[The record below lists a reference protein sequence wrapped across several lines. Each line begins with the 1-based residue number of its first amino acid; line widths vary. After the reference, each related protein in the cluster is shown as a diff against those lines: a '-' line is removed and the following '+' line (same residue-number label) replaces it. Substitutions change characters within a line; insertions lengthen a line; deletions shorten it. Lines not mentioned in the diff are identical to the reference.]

1 MISSKEIIDKTGIS
15 RATLNN
21 YIKLGILS
29 KPVLKQPQPEETDAK
44 MLGYFPE
51 EAIARIEEVQRLKRE
66 GLTMAEVVAR
76 IGNAQVGARSE
87 QEETVAGELVPAPVS
102 PAATAAQ
109 TQDAAEDKRRGVRLT
124 LDDVHYPAYM
134 VNYSFEVTWFNDE
147 AHARILAD
155 LDALP
160 AHSEARNLFPLLFQL
175 ASGKSSGFGTELLR
189 IHLAL
194 AKSRLAKSGVF
205 GLLRG
210 LDHEALALAE
220 QLYDEAVVSSQ
231 RKPILDFS
239 VDLIDAAGHPES
251 WRVFAS
257 FFREGILVVY
267 VPAQRYNATLLEF
280 LSQRDT
286 VIRDLMRKRLPVLTP
301 LAVMVADLQNS
312 VKICSELPPEE
323 YFELINEIWTTM
335 GPIFRKY
342 YGTYGKHVGDGMV
355 YYFFPQPDS
364 DYIFNALAC
373 AQELK
378 LEVRKISKKWQLR
391 KNWLNELYLN
401 TGLHEGQEWLGTFQ
415 TATSVEFAV
424 LGDTINHASRLS
436 EFARFGTIWATK
448 NLLSKLGHQ
457 KRLAVDFGI
466 TRESADGQEH
476 FVASSYSQLGAMVDL
491 SFERYEKLRD
501 IAMLPI
507 TEIRSVK
514 YSA

>member
-1 MISSKEIIDKTGIS
+1 M
-15 RATLNN
+15 
-21 YIKLGILS
+21 
-29 KPVLKQPQPEETDAK
+29 
-44 MLGYFPE
+44 GYFPDE
-51 EAIARIEEVQRLKRE
+51 SISRIEQVQRLKKE

-76 IGNAQVGARSE
+76 MGIAQAGREQVAADEIPAVIENTPASGAE
-87 QEETVAGELVPAPVS
+87 KPQAP
-102 PAATAAQ
+102 T
-109 TQDAAEDKRRGVRLT
+109 DNRRALRLT
-124 LDDVHYPAYM
+124 LEDVLHPAYM
-134 VNYSFEVTWFNDE
+134 VNYNFELTWYND
-147 AHARILAD
+147 AARKSILSG
-155 LDALP
+155 LDTLP
-160 AHSEARNLFPLLFQL
+160 AHSEARNLFLLLYQ
-175 ASGKSSGFGTELLR
+175 SGPEHSNYFRSELLR

-194 AKSRLAKSGVF
+194 AKNRLAKASVL

-210 LDHEALALAE
+210 LDRDVLALADR
-220 QLYDEAVVSSQ
+220 LYDESVVTSE

-239 VDLIDAAGHPES
+239 VELSDFAGPAEN

-257 FFREGILVVY
+257 FFREGIFIVY
-267 VPAQRYNATLLEF
+267 IPAQQYNATLLDF
-280 LSQRDT
+280 LSQRDV
-286 VIRDLMRKRLPVLTP
+286 VIRDLMRRRMPVLTP
-301 LAVMVADLQNS
+301 LAVLVADLQNS

-378 LEVRKISKKWQLR
+378 SEIRKISKKWQLR

-448 NLLSKLGHQ
+448 NLLSKLAHQ
-457 KRLAVDFGI
+457 RRATVDFGI
-466 TRESADGQEH
+466 MRKGEDGQEH

-491 SFERYEKLRD
+491 NCERYEKLRD

-514 YSA
+514 YAA

>member
-1 MISSKEIIDKTGIS
+1 M
-15 RATLNN
+15 
-21 YIKLGILS
+21 
-29 KPVLKQPQPEETDAK
+29 
-44 MLGYFPE
+44 MGYFPE
-51 EAIARIEEVQRLKRE
+51 EAISRIEEVKKLKRE

-76 IGNAQVGARSE
+76 IGIAQSGREQLAAYQPRS
-87 QEETVAGELVPAPVS
+87 GSDS
-102 PAATAAQ
+102 PAAASPQSQAAPA
-109 TQDAAEDKRRGVRLT
+109 DNRRALRLT
-124 LDDVHYPAYM
+124 LEDIHYPAYM
-134 VNYSFEVTWFNDE
+134 VNYNFELTWYNDE
-147 AHARILAD
+147 TRTRILPGI
-155 LDALP
+155 DALP
-160 AHSEARNLFPLLFQL
+160 AQTEARNLFLLLFQS
-175 ASGKSSGFGTELLR
+175 ATEKSGHFGSELLR
-189 IHLAL
+189 VHLAL
-194 AKSRLAKSGVF
+194 AKSRLAKNSVL
-205 GLLRG
+205 GLLRD
-210 LDHEALALAE
+210 LDRDALALAE
-220 QLYDEAVVSSQ
+220 RLFDESAGTLE

-239 VDLIDAAGHPES
+239 VDLIDAGGHAEN

-257 FFREGILVVY
+257 FFREGIFVVY
-267 VPAQRYNATLLEF
+267 VPAQQYNATLLDF
-280 LSQRDT
+280 LSQRDV

-335 GPIFRKY
+335 GPVFRKY

-364 DYIFNALAC
+364 DYIFNSLAC

-378 LEVRKISKKWQLR
+378 LEVRKLSKKWQLR

-448 NLLSKLGHQ
+448 NLLSKLAQQ
-457 KRLAVDFGI
+457 KRAMVDFGI
-466 TRESADGQEH
+466 ARKGADGQEH

-491 SFERYEKLRD
+491 SCERYEKLRD

-514 YSA
+514 YAA

>member
-1 MISSKEIIDKTGIS
+1 
-15 RATLNN
+15 
-21 YIKLGILS
+21 
-29 KPVLKQPQPEETDAK
+29 
-44 MLGYFPE
+44 
-51 EAIARIEEVQRLKRE
+51 
-66 GLTMAEVVAR
+66 
-76 IGNAQVGARSE
+76 
-87 QEETVAGELVPAPVS
+87 
-102 PAATAAQ
+102 
-109 TQDAAEDKRRGVRLT
+109 
-124 LDDVHYPAYM
+124 M
-134 VNYSFEVTWFNDE
+134 VNYNFELTWYNDE
-147 AHARILAD
+147 ARQRILSG
-155 LDALP
+155 LDGLP
-160 AHSEARNLFPLLFQL
+160 AHSEARNLFLLLLQS
-175 ASGKSSGFGTELLR
+175 ASEKSRYFSSELLR
-189 IHLAL
+189 VHLAL
-194 AKSRLAKSGVF
+194 AKNRLAKSSVL

-210 LDHEALALAE
+210 LDREALILAE
-220 QLYDEAVVSSQ
+220 QMYDESVVTLE

-239 VDLIDAAGHPES
+239 VDLIDVAGHPEN

-257 FFREGILVVY
+257 FFREGIFVVY
-267 VPAQRYNATLLEF
+267 IPAEQYNATLLDF
-280 LSQRDT
+280 LSQRDA

-378 LEVRKISKKWQLR
+378 SEVRKISKKWQLR

-448 NLLSKLGHQ
+448 NLLSKLGAPKARHGRFWHNAQ
-457 KRLAVDFGI
+457 GSRRAGAFCRIVLLATGHDGRSEQRAL
-466 TRESADGQEH
+466 REAARHRHAPDYRDPLGKVSRSAPAFRGKYAVMRYPRGRFQ
-476 FVASSYSQLGAMVDL
+476 SQPQAAHAPD
-491 SFERYEKLRD
+491 S
-501 IAMLPI
+501 ALPGFPGV
-507 TEIRSVK
+507 RSRAFARSRRSGDRAGRTHRSDRPQRHRQVEP
-514 YSA
+514 AAAH

>member
-1 MISSKEIIDKTGIS
+1 
-15 RATLNN
+15 
-21 YIKLGILS
+21 
-29 KPVLKQPQPEETDAK
+29 
-44 MLGYFPE
+44 
-51 EAIARIEEVQRLKRE
+51 
-66 GLTMAEVVAR
+66 MAEVVAR
-76 IGNAQVGARSE
+76 IGIAQSGRGQLAAYQVPSVSDTPAAVSPQS
-87 QEETVAGELVPAPVS
+87 QETPAP
-102 PAATAAQ
+102 A
-109 TQDAAEDKRRGVRLT
+109 DNRRALRLT
-124 LDDVHYPAYM
+124 LEDIHYPAYM
-134 VNYSFEVTWFNDE
+134 VNYNFELTWYNDE
-147 AHARILAD
+147 ARTRILSG

-160 AHSEARNLFPLLFQL
+160 AQSEARNLFLLLFQS
-175 ASGKSSGFGTELLR
+175 AAEKSGQFGSELLR
-189 IHLAL
+189 VHFAL
-194 AKSRLAKSGVF
+194 AKSRLAKSSVL
-205 GLLRG
+205 GLLRD
-210 LDHEALALAE
+210 LDRDALALAE
-220 QLYDEAVVSSQ
+220 QLFDESVATSE
-231 RKPILDFS
+231 RKPVTDFS
-239 VDLIDAAGHPES
+239 VDLIDAGGRPEN

-257 FFREGILVVY
+257 FFREGIFVVY
-267 VPAQRYNATLLEF
+267 IPAQQYNATLLDF
-280 LSQRDT
+280 LSQRDA

-323 YFELINEIWTTM
+323 YFELINQIWTTM

-364 DYIFNALAC
+364 DYIFNSLAC

-378 LEVRKISKKWQLR
+378 SEIRKISKEWQLR

-448 NLLSKLGHQ
+448 NLLSKLAHQ
-457 KRLAVDFGI
+457 KRAAVDFGI
-466 TRESADGQEH
+466 SRKGEDGQEH
-476 FVASSYSQLGAMVDL
+476 FIASSYSQVNTMVDL
-491 SFERYEKLRD
+491 SCERYEKLRD

-514 YSA
+514 HAV

>member
-1 MISSKEIIDKTGIS
+1 MKSSKDIIEKTGIS

-21 YIKLGILS
+21 YIKIGILS
-29 KPVLKQPQPEETDAK
+29 KPILKQPQPEEGDAK
-44 MLGYFPE
+44 MMGYFPE
-51 EAIARIEEVQRLKRE
+51 EAISRIEEVQRLKRE

-76 IGNAQVGARSE
+76 IGIAPTGREQVAADQVSTAADSAAAAGP
-87 QEETVAGELVPAPVS
+87 QEVPA
-102 PAATAAQ
+102 
-109 TQDAAEDKRRGVRLT
+109 DKRRALRLT
-124 LDDVHYPAYM
+124 LEDVPHPAYM
-134 VNYSFEVTWFNDE
+134 VNYNFELTWYND
-147 AHARILAD
+147 AARKQILSG

-160 AHSEARNLFPLLFQL
+160 AHSEARNLFLLLFQS
-175 ASGKSSGFGTELLR
+175 ASEKSAYSSSELLR

-194 AKSRLAKSGVF
+194 AKNRLGKSSVL

-210 LDHEALALAE
+210 LDRNALALAE
-220 QLYDEAVVSSQ
+220 RLYDESVVASE
-231 RKPILDFS
+231 RKPILDFP
-239 VDLIDAAGHPES
+239 VELLDGAGPAQN

-257 FFREGILVVY
+257 FFREGIFVVY
-267 VPAQRYNATLLEF
+267 IPAQQYNSTLLDF
-280 LSQRDT
+280 LSQRDV

-301 LAVMVADLQNS
+301 LAVMVSDLQNS

-378 LEVRKISKKWQLR
+378 LEMRKISKKWQLR

-448 NLLSKLGHQ
+448 NLLSKLAQQ
-457 KRLAVDFGI
+457 KRATVDFGI
-466 TRESADGQEH
+466 TRKGADGQEH

-491 SFERYEKLRD
+491 SCERYEKLRD

-514 YSA
+514 YAA

>member
-1 MISSKEIIDKTGIS
+1 M
-15 RATLNN
+15 
-21 YIKLGILS
+21 GILS
-29 KPVLKQPQPEETDAK
+29 KPILKQPQPEEGDAK
-44 MLGYFPE
+44 MMGYFSE
-51 EAIARIEEVQRLKRE
+51 EAISRIEEVQRLKRE

-76 IGNAQVGARSE
+76 IGIAQSGRES
-87 QEETVAGELVPAPVS
+87 VAGDQVPAAPDS
-102 PAATAAQ
+102 LTAAR
-109 TQDAAEDKRRGVRLT
+109 TDTPEAAPENRRAPRLT
-124 LDDVHYPAYM
+124 LEDVSHPAYM
-134 VNYSFEVTWFNDE
+134 VNYNFELTWYND
-147 AHARILAD
+147 AARKRILPS
-155 LDALP
+155 LDTLP
-160 AHSEARNLFPLLFQL
+160 AHSEARNLFLLLFQPGSEC
-175 ASGKSSGFGTELLR
+175 SGYFRSELLR
-189 IHLAL
+189 VHLAL
-194 AKSRLAKSGVF
+194 AKNRLAKNSVL

-210 LDHEALALAE
+210 LDREALTLADR
-220 QLYDEAVVSSQ
+220 LYDESVVTSE

-239 VDLIDAAGHPES
+239 VELADPAGVAEN

-257 FFREGILVVY
+257 FFREGIFVVY
-267 VPAQRYNATLLEF
+267 IPAQQYNASLLDF
-280 LSQRDT
+280 LCQRDV
-286 VIRDLMRKRLPVLTP
+286 VIRDLMRKRLPVHTP
-301 LAVMVADLQNS
+301 LAVLVADLQNS

-378 LEVRKISKKWQLR
+378 AEVRKISKKWQLR

-448 NLLSKLGHQ
+448 NLLSKLAQQ
-457 KRLAVDFGI
+457 KRANVDFGI
-466 TRESADGQEH
+466 TRKDADGQEH
-476 FVASSYSQLGAMVDL
+476 FVASSYSQLGSMVDL
-491 SFERYEKLRD
+491 SCERYEKLRD

-514 YSA
+514 YAA

>member
-1 MISSKEIIDKTGIS
+1 M
-15 RATLNN
+15 
-21 YIKLGILS
+21 
-29 KPVLKQPQPEETDAK
+29 
-44 MLGYFPE
+44 MGYFPE
-51 EAIARIEEVQRLKRE
+51 DAISRIEEVQRLKGE
-66 GLTMAEVVAR
+66 GLAMAEVVAR
-76 IGNAQVGARSE
+76 IGIVPPAAE
-87 QEETVAGELVPAPVS
+87 QISTEEEAPAPIGLAVAGPLSV
-102 PAATAAQ
+102 AA
-109 TQDAAEDKRRGVRLT
+109 DNRRALRIT
-124 LDDVHYPAYM
+124 LEDVHYPAYM
-134 VNYSFEVTWFNDE
+134 VNYNFELTWYNEE
-147 AHARILAD
+147 ARTRILSG

-160 AHSEARNLFPLLFQL
+160 AHSEARNLFLLLFQS
-175 ASGKSSGFGTELLR
+175 ASAKSTSFGSELLR

-194 AKSRLAKSGVF
+194 AKNRLTRSSVL

-210 LDHEALALAE
+210 LDREALTLAE
-220 QLYDEAVVSSQ
+220 RLYDESGVTAE

-239 VDLIDAAGHPES
+239 VDLPAAGGGAEN
-251 WRVFAS
+251 WRLFAS
-257 FFREGILVVY
+257 FFREGIFVVY
-267 VPAQRYNATLLEF
+267 VPAEQYNESLLEF
-280 LSQRDT
+280 LSQRDS

-378 LEVRKISKKWQLR
+378 SEVRKISKKWQLR

-448 NLLSKLGHQ
+448 NLLSKLAQQ
-457 KRLAVDFGI
+457 KRANVDFGI
-466 TRESADGQEH
+466 TRKGADGEDH
-476 FVASSYSQLGAMVDL
+476 FVASSYSQLGSMVDL
-491 SFERYEKLRD
+491 SNERHEKLRD

-514 YSA
+514 LPQ

>member
-1 MISSKEIIDKTGIS
+1 M
-15 RATLNN
+15 
-21 YIKLGILS
+21 
-29 KPVLKQPQPEETDAK
+29 
-44 MLGYFPE
+44 MGYFPE
-51 EAIARIEEVQRLKRE
+51 EAISQIEEVQRLKRE

-76 IGNAQVGARSE
+76 IGIAQTGRGQLAADQVA
-87 QEETVAGELVPAPVS
+87 ETAES
-102 PAATAAQ
+102 PAAAQ
-109 TQDAAEDKRRGVRLT
+109 TQEIPADKRRALRLT
-124 LDDVHYPAYM
+124 LEDVPHPAYM
-134 VNYSFEVTWFNDE
+134 VNYNFELTWYN
-147 AHARILAD
+147 APAREQILSG
-155 LDALP
+155 LDTLP
-160 AHSEARNLFPLLFQL
+160 AHSEARNLFLLLFQ
-175 ASGKSSGFGTELLR
+175 SVSEKSAYSGTELLR

-194 AKSRLAKSGVF
+194 AKNRLAKSSVL

-210 LDHEALALAE
+210 LDREALALAE
-220 QLYDEAVVSSQ
+220 RLYDDSVITAE
-231 RKPILDFS
+231 RKPILDFPIELL
-239 VDLIDAAGHPES
+239 DGAGPAQN

-257 FFREGILVVY
+257 FFREGIFVVY
-267 VPAQRYNATLLEF
+267 IPAEQYNSTLLDF
-280 LSQRDT
+280 LSQRDA

-378 LEVRKISKKWQLR
+378 SEIRKISKKWQLR

-448 NLLSKLGHQ
+448 NLLSKLAHQ
-457 KRLAVDFGI
+457 KRATVDFGI
-466 TRESADGQEH
+466 TRKGEDGQEH
-476 FVASSYSQLGAMVDL
+476 FIASSYSQLGAMVDL
-491 SFERYEKLRD
+491 SCERYEKLRD

-514 YSA
+514 YTA

>member
-1 MISSKEIIDKTGIS
+1 M
-15 RATLNN
+15 
-21 YIKLGILS
+21 
-29 KPVLKQPQPEETDAK
+29 
-44 MLGYFPE
+44 MGYFPE
-51 EAIARIEEVQRLKRE
+51 DAISRIEEVQRLKGE
-66 GLTMAEVVAR
+66 GLAMAEVVAR
-76 IGNAQVGARSE
+76 IGMVQPAAE
-87 QEETVAGELVPAPVS
+87 QIGTEEETPAPAGLAVPGQLS
-102 PAATAAQ
+102 VAA
-109 TQDAAEDKRRGVRLT
+109 DNRRALRIT
-124 LDDVHYPAYM
+124 LEDVHYPAYM
-134 VNYSFEVTWFNDE
+134 VNYNFELTWYNEE
-147 AHARILAD
+147 ARSRILSG
-155 LDALP
+155 LDTLP
-160 AHSEARNLFPLLFQL
+160 AHSEARNLFLLLFQS
-175 ASGKSSGFGTELLR
+175 ASANSTSFGSELLR

-194 AKSRLAKSGVF
+194 AKNRLTKGSVL
-205 GLLRG
+205 GLMRG
-210 LDHEALALAE
+210 LDREALNLAE
-220 QLYDEAVVSSQ
+220 RLYDESMVTAE

-239 VDLIDAAGHPES
+239 VDLPAAYGGAEK
-251 WRVFAS
+251 WRLFAS
-257 FFREGILVVY
+257 FFREGIFVVY
-267 VPAQRYNATLLEF
+267 VPAEQYNESLLEF
-280 LSQRDT
+280 LSQRDS

-378 LEVRKISKKWQLR
+378 SEVRKISKKWQLR

-448 NLLSKLGHQ
+448 NLLSKLAQQ
-457 KRLAVDFGI
+457 KRANVDFGI
-466 TRESADGQEH
+466 TRKGADGEDH
-476 FVASSYSQLGAMVDL
+476 FVASSYSQLGSMVDL
-491 SFERYEKLRD
+491 SCERHEKLRD

-514 YSA
+514 HPE

>member
-1 MISSKEIIDKTGIS
+1 M
-15 RATLNN
+15 
-21 YIKLGILS
+21 
-29 KPVLKQPQPEETDAK
+29 
-44 MLGYFPE
+44 MGYFPE
-51 EAIARIEEVQRLKRE
+51 EAVSRIEEVQRLKRE

-76 IGNAQVGARSE
+76 IGIAQSGRAQVA
-87 QEETVAGELVPAPVS
+87 AYPVPAVPDS
-102 PAATAAQ
+102 PASVRPQPQEAPS
-109 TQDAAEDKRRGVRLT
+109 DKRRALRLT
-124 LDDVHYPAYM
+124 LEDVHYPAYM
-134 VNYSFEVTWFNDE
+134 VNYNFELTWYNDE
-147 AHARILAD
+147 ARTRILSG

-160 AHSEARNLFPLLFQL
+160 AQSEARNLFLLLFQS
-175 ASGKSSGFGTELLR
+175 AAEKPSHFGSELLR
-189 IHLAL
+189 VHLAL
-194 AKSRLAKSGVF
+194 AKSRLAKNSVL
-205 GLLRG
+205 GLLRD
-210 LDHEALALAE
+210 LDRDALALAE
-220 QLYDEAVVSSQ
+220 QLFDESVGTFEP
-231 RKPILDFS
+231 KPILDFS
-239 VDLIDAAGHPES
+239 VDLIDAAGHAEN

-257 FFREGILVVY
+257 FFREGIFVVY
-267 VPAQRYNATLLEF
+267 IPAQQYNSTLLDF
-280 LSQRDT
+280 LSQRDA

-355 YYFFPQPDS
+355 YYFFPQPES
-364 DYIFNALAC
+364 DYIFNSLAC

-378 LEVRKISKKWQLR
+378 LEVRKISKRWQLR

-415 TATSVEFAV
+415 TASSVEFAV

-448 NLLSKLGHQ
+448 NLLSKLAHQ
-457 KRLAVDFGI
+457 KRAMVDFGI
-466 TRESADGQEH
+466 TRKGEDGQEH

-491 SFERYEKLRD
+491 SCERHEKLRD

-514 YSA
+514 YAA

>member
-1 MISSKEIIDKTGIS
+1 MISSKEIIEKTGIS

-21 YIKLGILS
+21 YIKFGILS
-29 KPVLKQPQPEETDAK
+29 KPVLKQPQPEEADAK

-76 IGNAQVGARSE
+76 LANAQVGARSE
-87 QEETVAGELVPAPVS
+87 HEKTAARELVPAPDG
-102 PAATAAQ
+102 PAAAAAQ
-109 TQDAAEDKRRGVRLT
+109 TQDAPEDKRRGVRLT
-124 LDDVHYPAYM
+124 LEDVHDPAYM
-134 VNYSFEVTWFNDE
+134 VNYNFEVTWYNDE
-147 AHARILAD
+147 AHVRILAG

-160 AHSEARNLFPLLFQL
+160 AHSEARNLFPLLFQS
-175 ASGKSSGFGTELLR
+175 AFGKSSGFGTELLR
-189 IHLAL
+189 IHFAL
-194 AKSRLAKSGVF
+194 AKNRLTKSGVF

-220 QLYDEAVVSSQ
+220 QLYDESVVSPQ

-239 VDLIDAAGHPES
+239 VDLVDAAGHPEN

-257 FFREGILVVY
+257 FFREGIFVVY
-267 VPAQRYNATLLEF
+267 IPAQRYNASLLEF
-280 LSQRDT
+280 LSQRDA

-457 KRLAVDFGI
+457 KRLTVDFGI
-466 TRESADGQEH
+466 TRSGADGQEH

-491 SFERYEKLRD
+491 SCERYEKLRD

-514 YSA
+514 TNV

>member
-1 MISSKEIIDKTGIS
+1 MKSSKDIIEKTGIS

-21 YIKLGILS
+21 YIKIGILS
-29 KPVLKQPQPEETDAK
+29 KPILKQPQPEEDDAK

-51 EAIARIEEVQRLKRE
+51 EAISRIEEVQRLKRE

-76 IGNAQVGARSE
+76 IGKAQSNE
-87 QEETVAGELVPAPVS
+87 QPGREHVAADQPSPIAASLAVAGPQPQES
-102 PAATAAQ
+102 PA
-109 TQDAAEDKRRGVRLT
+109 DKRRALRLT
-124 LDDVHYPAYM
+124 LEDVHYPAYM
-134 VNYSFEVTWFNDE
+134 VNYNFELTWYNDE
-147 AHARILAD
+147 AHARILAG

-160 AHSEARNLFPLLFQL
+160 AHSEGRNLFLLLFQSL
-175 ASGKSSGFGTELLR
+175 SGKSSYFGTELLR

-194 AKSRLAKSGVF
+194 AKNRLAKNAVF

-210 LDHEALALAE
+210 MDREALALAE
-220 QLYDEAVVSSQ
+220 QLYDESVVTSE

-239 VDLIDAAGHPES
+239 VDLIDAAGHPEN

-257 FFREGILVVY
+257 FFREGIFVVY
-267 VPAQRYNATLLEF
+267 IPAQQYNATLLEF
-280 LSQRDT
+280 LSQRDA

-457 KRLAVDFGI
+457 KRATVDFGI
-466 TRESADGQEH
+466 TRKGADGQEH
-476 FVASSYSQLGAMVDL
+476 FVASSYSQLGTMVDL
-491 SFERYEKLRD
+491 SCERYEKLRD

-507 TEIRSVK
+507 TEIRAVK
-514 YSA
+514 

>member
-1 MISSKEIIDKTGIS
+1 M
-15 RATLNN
+15 
-21 YIKLGILS
+21 
-29 KPVLKQPQPEETDAK
+29 
-44 MLGYFPE
+44 MGYFPE
-51 EAIARIEEVQRLKRE
+51 ETIGRIEEVQRLKRE

-76 IGNAQVGARSE
+76 IGMAQSGRE
-87 QEETVAGELVPAPVS
+87 QVTADQVVPAPDG
-102 PAATAAQ
+102 AAGPQALEAQ
-109 TQDAAEDKRRGVRLT
+109 ADNRRALRLT
-124 LDDVHYPAYM
+124 LEDVPHPAYM
-134 VNYSFEVTWFNDE
+134 VNYNFELTWYND
-147 AHARILAD
+147 AARKRVLCG
-155 LDALP
+155 LDGLP
-160 AHSEARNLFPLLFQL
+160 AHSEARNLFLLLFQS
-175 ASGKSSGFGTELLR
+175 APAKSSYSASELLR
-189 IHLAL
+189 IHLTL
-194 AKSRLAKSGVF
+194 AKNRLAKSSVL

-210 LDHEALALAE
+210 LDRETLAVAE
-220 QLYDEAVVSSQ
+220 RLYDESVVTPE
-231 RKPILDFS
+231 RKTILDFPIELTD
-239 VDLIDAAGHPES
+239 VAGPAEN

-257 FFREGILVVY
+257 FFREGIFVVY
-267 VPAQRYNATLLEF
+267 IPAQQYNETLLDF

-378 LEVRKISKKWQLR
+378 SEIRKISKQWQLR

-448 NLLSKLGHQ
+448 NLLSKLAQQ
-457 KRLAVDFGI
+457 KRAAVDFGI
-466 TRESADGQEH
+466 TRKGEDGQEH
-476 FVASSYSQLGAMVDL
+476 FVASSYSQLGTMVDL
-491 SFERYEKLRD
+491 SCERYEKLRD

-514 YSA
+514 PTA

>member
-1 MISSKEIIDKTGIS
+1 
-15 RATLNN
+15 
-21 YIKLGILS
+21 
-29 KPVLKQPQPEETDAK
+29 

-51 EAIARIEEVQRLKRE
+51 EAISRIEEVQRLKRE
-66 GLTMAEVVAR
+66 GLAMAEVVAR
-76 IGNAQVGARSE
+76 IGAAQPARE
-87 QEETVAGELVPAPVS
+87 QMPADQLNPLPELEPVPTLVAHAPQVPA
-102 PAATAAQ
+102 
-109 TQDAAEDKRRGVRLT
+109 DNRRALRLT
-124 LDDVHYPAYM
+124 LEDVPHPAYM
-134 VNYSFEVTWFNDE
+134 VNYNFELTWYND
-147 AHARILAD
+147 AARGRVLSG
-155 LDALP
+155 LDTLP
-160 AHSEARNLFPLLFQL
+160 AKSEARNLFLLLFQF
-175 ASGKSSGFGTELLR
+175 AADRDKSSYFGAELLR

-194 AKSRLAKSGVF
+194 AKNRLAKSSVL

-210 LDHEALALAE
+210 LDRDSLALAE
-220 QLYDEAVVSSQ
+220 TLFDEAAVTSERKTILEFSAELADNAGVV
-231 RKPILDFS
+231 
-239 VDLIDAAGHPES
+239 EN

-257 FFREGILVVY
+257 FFREGIFVVY
-267 VPAQRYNATLLEF
+267 IPAEKYNSSLLDF
-280 LSQRDT
+280 LSQRDA
-286 VIRDLMRKRLPVLTP
+286 VIRDLMRRRLPVLTP

-378 LEVRKISKKWQLR
+378 QEVRKISKKWQLR

-448 NLLSKLGHQ
+448 NLLSKLAHQ
-457 KRLAVDFGI
+457 KRATVDFGI
-466 TRESADGQEH
+466 TRKGADGQEH
-476 FVASSYSQLGAMVDL
+476 FIASSYSQVQAMVDL
-491 SFERYEKLRD
+491 SCERYEKLRD

-507 TEIRSVK
+507 TEVRSVD
-514 YSA
+514 YAA